1 MAIEVSGAVIIK
13 DNKILAARRPLNKSL
28 GGYWE
33 FPGGKLEKGENPQE
47 ALKRE
52 IDEEMSCNIKV
63 HDFIIRS
70 VYSYDF
76 GDIALSTYFC
86 TLVDSYPTLNEHIE
100 MKWLDVSELDT
111 VEWAP
116 ADEETLEILKK
127 INLRG
132 LNYED

>member
-1 MAIEVSGAVIIK
+1 MALEVVGAVIVK

-33 FPGGKLEKGENPQE
+33 FPGGKIESNEDPKD

-52 IDEEMSCNIKV
+52 LIEEMSCEVNV
-63 HDFIIRS
+63 GSFIVRD

-86 TLVDSYPTLNEHIE
+86 KLVDKEPTLNEHTE
-100 MKWLDVSELDT
+100 LRWLSTTELDE
-111 VEWAP
+111 VAWAP
-116 ADEETLEILKK
+116 ADEATLKILR
-127 INLRG
+127 NLD
-132 LNYED
+132 LSEV